1 MALKEKHLADG
12 ERIILDMRT
21 HWKSLIPAI
30 SLLVAIL
37 ALVLLS
43 WWWAGDTDYA
53 TWVGIAVGV
62 VTVVLLLAGVALPLL
77 RWNSERYVVTNRRIS
92 HRSGILTQTG
102 RDIPLHRV
110 NDVGLEKDLLDRVL
124 GCGTLIV
131 SDATDK
137 AGMRLHDVPDVET
150 VQVTLQNLLHGS
162 DPSAGRTHR

>member
-12 ERIILDMRT
+12 ERIVLDMRT

-162 DPSAGRTHR
+162 DPSTGLTDR

>member
-12 ERIILDMRT
+12 ERIVLDLRT
-21 HWKSLIPAI
+21 HWKALIPAI

-43 WWWAGDTDYA
+43 WWWARDADYA

-62 VTVVLLLAGVALPLL
+62 TTVVLLLAGVALPLL
-77 RWNSERYVVTNRRIS
+77 RWNNERYVVTNRRIS

-110 NDVGLEKDLLDRVL
+110 NDIGLEKDLLDRVL
-124 GCGTLIV
+124 GCGTLVI

-150 VQVTLQNLLHGS
+150 VQVALQNLLHG
-162 DPSAGRTHR
+162 DPSTGHTHR